1 MSKFIESIQG
11 DDSSSEM
18 MIQMITA
25 GQSMM

>member
-1 MSKFIESIQG
+1 MPKFHESIQG
-11 DDSSSEM
+11 DDSRSEM